1 MYIHIPLNI
10 LIKFVIMLDIY
21 SVKSIINDFSE
32 KYNFIGQK
40 DIEWIEK
47 SKFDIKNYNK
57 IRGKKFVS
65 IYEDQRN
72 DTIEI
77 EFGTILIN
85 IDRLEDGEEYYS
97 IDKNI
102 LFSINTVD
110 FLYKETL
117 IEEIIIKC
125 KIYNLI

>member
-40 DIEWIEK
+40 DIEWIEN

>member
-1 MYIHIPLNI
+1 
-10 LIKFVIMLDIY
+10 MLDIY

-40 DIEWIEK
+40 DIEWIEN

-57 IRGKKFVS
+57 IRCKKFVS